1 MRTEQ
6 LDFLKRLAAGIAAQF
21 GSDCEVVVHD
31 LQAPDPRATIIA
43 IENGHVSGRHVG
55 DGLPEVV
62 ARALE
67 ADPARVDDQLAYL
80 TKTDGGKVLKST
92 AVCCRDRT
100 GKPVAIFAINSD
112 ISLALAAQ
120 EALGNLTATGEA
132 ALGGAWRGAGAGH
145 GPGPGAGHGAGAG
158 HGSDAHGATAA
169 GGVAGREACGR
180 PHAVSDLLD
189 ELIDESVRIVGKPV
203 ALMGRE
209 DKVRA
214 IGFLDDAGAFLI
226 TKSGQR
232 VCAHFGISKFTL
244 YSYMDEA
251 RHASGRVAEKDAGQ
265 RAGTAHGAA
274 AGADAAAK

>member
-31 LQAPDPRATIIA
+31 LQAPDPRATIVA

-55 DGLPEVV
+55 DGLPDVV

-67 ADPARVDDQLAYL
+67 ADPARLDDRLAYL

-120 EALGNLTATGEA
+120 EALGNLTATRAGQEV
-132 ALGGAWRGAGAGH
+132 GASHGTGAS
-145 GPGPGAGHGAGAG
+145 
-158 HGSDAHGATAA
+158 HGSGASGGPTAS
-169 GGVAGREACGR
+169 GVVGPCACGR

-251 RHASGRVAEKDAGQ
+251 RHASGRVAEKNAGQ

-274 AGADAAAK
+274 AGAGADAAAK